1 MLFRSKVLKSLK
13 IAVVGLFCF
22 CLISFSVGA
31 AYSSGTN
38 TTPIYYSPLRFDFSV
53 LGTTAELTPTI
64 RYQSGLPLP
73 RDSYESVS
81 DSGSVVISSVN
92 RTNFGISALSSGSVL
107 DVSYRLS
114 FDVNQDVDDFEMVVT
129 GNNGFYNFVK
139 YGIPQLQVPVNYTV
153 DVSISYDVIFTQEQP
168 SFPQYDQ
175 LSFSRTD
182 SYAGNIRDIDLLF
195 NYVVVGL
202 TEYEIV
208 GDVFIS
214 NYKATLSFTSAGSS
228 PGDGE
233 YGDPGY
239 YLWNEVLSAPTFE
252 EYWQGA
258 GWSDAPIYL
267 DGVTVFGLVDDVVE
281 ELTIAAIFITDV
293 DGFSEGIDISYE
305 FTYPDEIILAYSSY
319 DGGWYSYT
327 YGEDDSNL
335 TITSLQLRCFKFS
348 TRYND
353 AFDLTGEYW
362 DPDIGNGLESYL
374 NYVAEFSSWFSD
386 NNEYFPDNPLLEVTS
401 TDGQT
406 TTFSDGD
413 GGMYFHYYV
422 DRAAAQQFDSA
433 LENLGDMNWQSGF
446 YSGQNSGVGFIPDFT
461 GWLATAVSGFVDAY
475 IFPNFSISN
484 MIVVIIS
491 IPLTLLFL
499 KYFAG
504 G

>member
-1 MLFRSKVLKSLK
+1 MSFRCIVLKSLK

-22 CLISFSVGA
+22 CLISLSVGA
-31 AYSSGTN
+31 AYTSGTN

-73 RDSYESVS
+73 RDSFESVS

-114 FDVNQDVDDFEMVVT
+114 FDVNQDVNDFQMVVT

-182 SYAGNIRDIDLLF
+182 SYTGNIRDIDLLF

-202 TEYEIV
+202 TQYEIV

-214 NYKATLSFTSAGSS
+214 NYKATLSFTSAGST

-239 YLWNEVLSAPTFE
+239 YLWNEVLSGPTFE

-258 GWSDAPIYL
+258 GSFEAPIIL

-281 ELTIAAIFITDV
+281 EITVSGIFFQDV
-293 DGFSEGIDISYE
+293 DGFSAGFDMFYE
-305 FTYPDEIILAYSSY
+305 FLYPDEIILAYSTNEDGWLSY
-319 DGGWYSYT
+319 SK
-327 YGEDDSNL
+327 GEDGNL
-335 TITSLQLRCFKFS
+335 TITPLQLRCFKFTTS
-348 TRYND
+348 YND

-362 DPDIGNGLESYL
+362 DPDLGNGLESYL
-374 NYVAEFSSWFSD
+374 NYVTEFSYWFMD
-386 NNEYFPDNPLLEVTS
+386 NNDYFPDNPLLQVTT
-401 TDGQT
+401 TDGQST
-406 TTFSDGD
+406 TYSDGD

-433 LENLGDMNWQSGF
+433 LENLGDKYWQSGF
-446 YSGQNSGVGFIPDFT
+446 YSGQGSGVSADFT
-461 GWLATAVSGFVDAY
+461 SWLASSVSGFVDAE
-475 IFPNFSISN
+475 IFPNFTISN
-484 MIVVIIS
+484 MLVIIIA
-491 IPLTLLFL
+491 IPLVILFL
-499 KYFAG
+499 KFFAG